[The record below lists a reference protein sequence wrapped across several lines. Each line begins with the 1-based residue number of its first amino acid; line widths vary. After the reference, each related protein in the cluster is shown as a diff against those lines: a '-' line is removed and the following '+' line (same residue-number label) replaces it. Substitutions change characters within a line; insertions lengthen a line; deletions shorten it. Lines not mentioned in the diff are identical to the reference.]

1 MSNQLPAIGSIRAR
15 LALGFAVLLGLLFA
29 VAAVPLQR
37 LEDLTARTRDIVDR
51 QAQLAILSQRAN
63 QHSQAAAIGLL
74 NLMQTAERETRVP
87 MYAAMDA
94 ELAAADSA
102 VAGLEMAMLT
112 PAVRVDVERL
122 TDLRQ
127 RYGELF
133 QATVELIE
141 IEGSAPARRHFEDR
155 TQKVLNTLLFETQ
168 ALEAR
173 LQQAMQAELEE
184 LRQAATNARR
194 LVILLALGALA
205 AGAVMAWAIAR
216 SIVGPVREAV
226 AVAEKIAG
234 GDYQAAIPAGRRDE
248 IGALMGSLATMRDS
262 IASREERISRLAYV
276 DLLTGLPNRTRF
288 LEILGLL
295 PAGSRGAV
303 LMLGI
308 DRFAPINNALGHA
321 VGDRLLCEIAARL
334 CLAQGGNCVLARL
347 WGDEFVMLLEGAD
360 QAAAALHADLVLAS
374 LRAPM
379 MVDGQRLDIDA
390 SIGIALY
397 PRQGES
403 NAALL
408 RRADLAMAGAKRR
421 HAGAA
426 FSTGKDAEPPHEEL
440 SLIGEMREALAR
452 GEFLLHYQPKLN
464 LAQGRIASAEALVRW
479 RHPDKGTIPPGRF
492 IPFAEQTGFIRE
504 ITPWVLAQAIAD
516 AARWRRDGVEVIVS
530 ANLSAL
536 DLLNRDL
543 VGLVRRLLDESAL
556 PADRLCLEITES
568 ALMDEPELALRHL
581 KELAALGVKL
591 SIDDYGSGQASL
603 AYVKSLPVDELK
615 IDRAFVDGVD
625 LNAKNAAIVRSTIL
639 LCRELGLAVV
649 AEGVETAAELDWL
662 AENNCDLA
670 QGYGIARPLPLDEF
684 IAWVCDYNNRD
695 EGATC
700 FSRETEMPQ
709 GS

>member
-1 MSNQLPAIGSIRAR
+1 MSSQLLAIGSIRAR
-15 LALGFAVLLGLLFA
+15 LVLGFAVLLGLLFA

-74 NLMQTAERETRVP
+74 NLMQTAEREARVP
-87 MYAAMDA
+87 LYAAMDA

-112 PAVRVDVERL
+112 PALRADVERL
-122 TDLRQ
+122 TDLRR

-133 QATVELIE
+133 QTTVELIE

-194 LVILLALGALA
+194 LVIILALGALA

-226 AVAEKIAG
+226 AVAERIAG

-303 LMLGI
+303 FMLGI

-321 VGDRLLCEIAARL
+321 IGDSLLCEIAARL
-334 CLAQGGNCVLARL
+334 CQAQGGNCVLARL
-347 WGDEFVMLLEGAD
+347 WGDEFVMLLEDAD
-360 QAAAALHADLVLAS
+360 QPAAARHAERVLAA

-379 MVDGQRLDIDA
+379 IVEGQRLDIDA

-403 NAALL
+403 NTALL
-408 RRADLAMAGAKRR
+408 RRADLAMASAKRR
-421 HAGAA
+421 HAGSA
-426 FSTGKDAEPPHEEL
+426 FSTGNESEPPHEEL

-452 GEFLLHYQPKLN
+452 GEFLLHYQPKLH

-479 RHPDKGTIPPGRF
+479 RHPDKGMIAPGGF

-504 ITPWVLAQAIAD
+504 ITPWVLARAIAD
-516 AARWRRDGVEVIVS
+516 AARWRRDGIAVVVS

-543 VGLVRRLLDESAL
+543 VDLVRRLLDESAL

-568 ALMDEPELALRHL
+568 ALMDEPELALQHL
-581 KELAALGVKL
+581 DELAALGVKL

-603 AYVKSLPVDELK
+603 AYVKTLPVHELK

-625 LNAKNAAIVRSTIL
+625 TDSKNAAIVRSTIL
-639 LCRELGLAVV
+639 LCRELGLTVV
-649 AEGVETAAELDWL
+649 AEGAETPAELAWL
-662 AENNCDLA
+662 RTNGCDLV
-670 QGYGIARPLPLDEF
+670 QGYVVARPMPLEDF
-684 IAWVCDYNNRD
+684 LARIRDYS
-695 EGATC
+695 AA
-700 FSRETEMPQ
+700 
-709 GS
+709 

>member
-1 MSNQLPAIGSIRAR
+1 MAGRLLALGSIRAR

-63 QHSQAAAIGLL
+63 QHAQAAAIGLL
-74 NLMQTAERETRVP
+74 NLMQTAQREARVP
-87 MYAAMDA
+87 QYAAMDA

-112 PAVRVDVERL
+112 PTLRGDLERIG
-122 TDLRQ
+122 DLRR
-127 RYGELF
+127 RYGDLF
-133 QATVELIE
+133 QTTVELIE
-141 IEGSAPARRHFEDR
+141 IEGSVAARRHFEDR

-168 ALEAR
+168 ALETR

-184 LRQAATNARR
+184 LRLAATQARR

-216 SIVGPVREAV
+216 SIVGPVGKAV
-226 AVAEKIAG
+226 AVAGRIAG
-234 GDYQAAIPAGRRDE
+234 GDYQTAIPDDRHDE

-303 LMLGI
+303 LMLDI

-321 VGDRLLCEIAARL
+321 IGDRLLCEIAARL
-334 CLAQGGNCVLARL
+334 CQAQDGSCVLARL
-347 WGDEFVMLLEGAD
+347 WGDEFVMLLEDAD
-360 QAAAALHADLVLAS
+360 EAVAARHAERILAALHA
-374 LRAPM
+374 PM
-379 MVDGQRLDIDA
+379 IVDGQRLDVDA

-397 PRQGES
+397 PREGES
-403 NAALL
+403 NSALL
-408 RRADLAMAGAKRR
+408 RRADQAMAGAKRR
-421 HAGAA
+421 HQGFA
-426 FSTGKDAEPPHEEL
+426 FSTGNEGEPPHEEL

-452 GEFLLHYQPKLN
+452 GDFLLHYQPKLD
-464 LAQGRIASAEALVRW
+464 LARQRITAAEALVRW
-479 RHPDKGTIPPGRF
+479 RHPDKGMIPPGRF

-504 ITPWVLAQAIAD
+504 ITPWVLARVIAD
-516 AARWRRDGVEVIVS
+516 SAAWRRDGVEVIAS

-543 VGLVRRLLDESAL
+543 VSLVRRLLEEHAL

-568 ALMDEPELALRHL
+568 ALMDEPELALQHL
-581 KELAALGVKL
+581 AELAALGVKL

-603 AYVKSLPVDELK
+603 AYVKSLPVHELK
-615 IDRAFVDGVD
+615 IDRVFVDGVD
-625 LNAKNAAIVRSTIL
+625 TDTKNAAIVRSTVL
-639 LCRELGLAVV
+639 LCRELGLSVV
-649 AEGVETAAELDWL
+649 AEGAETQSELAWL
-662 AENNCDLA
+662 GNNGCDLV
-670 QGYGIARPLPLDEF
+670 QGYVVARPLPLDDF
-684 IAWVCDYNNRD
+684 LAWVRNQDSLSK
-695 EGATC
+695 G
-700 FSRETEMPQ
+700 
-709 GS
+709 